1 MTAIREV
8 FEETGLLL
16 AAKAG
21 ISVGSRASD
30 HGLANGTKM
39 DRAREA
45 IHSQKQLFKD
55 FLNLHG
61 LELDLSLLWPF
72 TQWVTPATM
81 VR

>member
-16 AAKAG
+16 AATIGGPAAG
-21 ISVGSRASD
+21 SHGGPSD
-30 HGLANGTKM
+30 AEM
-39 DRAREA
+39 DHAREA
-45 IHSQKQLFKD
+45 IHSQKQLFRD
-55 FLNLHG
+55 FLSQHG

-81 VR
+81 AR